1 MCGIS
6 GYIGSRDAACIL
18 YDALTILQNRGYDSC
33 GIVTCNNEGEDVCV
47 TKCVSQNVSDA
58 IEHLEQVVHS
68 HGTNNIGIAH
78 TRWATHGGK
87 TERNAHPQFDES
99 RRIFVVHNGIIDNY
113 RNIKEDLIGKGVV
126 FVSET
131 DTEVIAQLI
140 GYYMREMEDIALG
153 VKAALNRL
161 EGTWGLLV
169 LDVHNPDKLVVARKG
184 SPMFIG
190 IGREEM
196 YVASEI
202 AAFGGSVDRCIALKD
217 GEIII
222 VTPDKSDIDISRVES
237 VSTED
242 KILLSPKPYKYWTEK
257 EIMEQDITIQ
267 AALNNGGRIS
277 SSICVKLGGLD
288 QEKEL
293 FKDIKNLILLGC
305 GTSYYACLYA
315 SKLMRLFSTFAS
327 VQVVEA
333 SEFTSSYLN
342 APDCAVLLVSQSG
355 ETRDLLRC
363 LDIIENNTS
372 SVVSFA
378 VVNRVGSLLSRRVK
392 CGVYLNAGREVG
404 VASTKSFTSQVIV
417 LSLIAC
423 WFSQMELW
431 TKKTKTLRKQIIEQI
446 IRVPSY
452 CHTLLV
458 SESLN
463 NKCEEIAKSLS
474 PKNHCFILGKGFGEA
489 IAKEAALKIKEIT
502 YLHAEGFPGGALK
515 HGPFAL
521 IDEGTPVI
529 LLVLNNEDRYFME
542 STIHEVKARGAY
554 TIIISDIGQEDL
566 NHDIIDDYIFIPH
579 NGHLTSLMGIFPLQ
593 LIAYRLAIQKGLNPD
608 RPKNLAKTVTVH

>member
-6 GYIGSRDAACIL
+6 GYIGTKEAAVIL
-18 YDALTILQNRGYDSC
+18 YESINVLQNRGYDSC
-33 GIVTCNNEGEDVCV
+33 GMVTCNSQGQDVL
-47 TKCVSQNVSDA
+47 VSKYASKKVSDA
-58 IEHLEQVVHS
+58 IEYLEEDIHH
-68 HGTNNIGIAH
+68 HGTNNVGIAH

-87 TERNAHPQFDES
+87 TERNAHPQYDES

-113 RNIKEDLIGKGVV
+113 RDIKEDLIAKGIN
-126 FVSET
+126 FTSET

-140 GYYMREMEDIALG
+140 AYYMDDLEDISMG
-153 VKAALNRL
+153 VKKALNRL

-169 LDVHNPDKLVVARKG
+169 LDVQNPDKLVVARKG
-184 SPMFIG
+184 SPMYIG

-196 YVASEI
+196 YVGSEI
-202 AAFGGSVDRCIALKD
+202 AAFSGSVDRCIALQD
-217 GEIII
+217 NEII
-222 VTPDKSDIDISRVES
+222 VVNPKNSDLDISRVENI
-237 VSTED
+237 TID
-242 KILLSPKPYKYWTEK
+242 NNFLRSPSPYRYWTEK

-277 SSICVKLGGLD
+277 SSTCVKLGGLD
-288 QEKEL
+288 HKKEL

-315 SKLMRLFSTFAS
+315 SKLMRLFSTFDS

-333 SEFTSSYLN
+333 SEFTPSYLN
-342 APDCAVLLVSQSG
+342 APNCAFLLVSQSG
-355 ETRDLLRC
+355 ETRDLLSC
-363 LDIIENNTS
+363 LDLIESNKPSTLT
-372 SVVSFA
+372 FA

-404 VASTKSFTSQVIV
+404 VASTKSFTSQVVV
-417 LSLIAC
+417 LFLIAC
-423 WFSQMELW
+423 WFSQHISS
-431 TKKTKTLRKQIIEQI
+431 RKSGKFRKRIIEQI

-452 CHTLLV
+452 CHTLLSSESTHNKCKEI
-458 SESLN
+458 SESLLH
-463 NKCEEIAKSLS
+463 KD
-474 PKNHCFILGKGFGEA
+474 HCFILGKGFGEA

-521 IDEGTPVI
+521 IDEGTPII
-529 LLVLNNEDRYFME
+529 LLVLNNEDRFFME
-542 STIHEVKARGAY
+542 STIHEIKARGAHA
-554 TIIISDIGQEDL
+554 IVISDISYEDL
-566 NHDIIDDYIFIPH
+566 HQEIIDEYILIPH
-579 NGHLTSLMGIFPLQ
+579 NGRLTSLMAIFPLQ
-593 LIAYRLAIQKGLNPD
+593 LIAYYLAIQKGLNPD